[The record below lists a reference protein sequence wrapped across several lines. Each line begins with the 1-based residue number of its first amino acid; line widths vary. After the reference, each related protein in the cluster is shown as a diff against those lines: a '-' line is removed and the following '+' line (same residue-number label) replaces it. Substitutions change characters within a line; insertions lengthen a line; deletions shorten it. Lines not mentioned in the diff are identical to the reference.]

1 MFLSGL
7 FSLQN
12 KSHLK
17 YLVEF
22 EERSGNIKTKDSSDL
37 NGPRLQREL
46 AEASKHLEE
55 ASAGG
60 YKQ

>member
-37 NGPRLQREL
+37 NAFSSEEWAKI
-46 AEASKHLEE
+46 AEG
-55 ASAGG
+55 AGRSF
-60 YKQ
+60 